1 MTATT
6 TTRDGGPPGG
16 GPAPRWSPR
25 RLGHHRYLWWGG
37 ALLLA
42 GVAVGIAVVL
52 DASPGPGLTDGGAL
66 TVLVV
71 VCLTAP
77 VLVWMTVHEIVT
89 AVRRRARDDVRVYGT
104 GQAARGAA
112 PGSVAGELSWQRA
125 PEEVLL
131 HVEVDHVP
139 DAARIVERAVR
150 HGRHRYVEGG
160 DEVLRLHSGR
170 GTLTAVEPGGH
181 VRHRATRV
189 ARPGRYRARW
199 DLDLDGRRL
208 ACEVGGLQPVP
219 RRTLL
224 EPDGTAWLVHTGTP
238 SLLDQLRG
246 GRAARLRPHGR
257 LPENLPPDAVAFC
270 LWLFCELEAHLDR
283 TRRYGREHDA
293 PRGPEPVADAWAGH
307 PPVEPRREDD
317 TGEARP

>member
-6 TTRDGGPPGG
+6 TRDGHPAGG
-16 GPAPRWSPR
+16 GPAPRWSPA

-42 GVAVGIAVVL
+42 ALAAAIAIGL
-52 DASPGPGLTDGGAL
+52 DTSPGPGLTDGGAL
-66 TVLVV
+66 TVMVA
-71 VCLTAP
+71 VCLLAP
-77 VLVWMTVHEIVT
+77 VLLWMTVHELGT

-112 PGSVAGELSWQRA
+112 PDAVPGERVWPRPA
-125 PEEVLL
+125 EEVLL

-150 HGRHRYVEGG
+150 NGRHRFVETGRE
-160 DEVLRLHSGR
+160 DLRLRSGR
-170 GTLTAVEPGGH
+170 GTLTATGPDGL

-189 ARPGRYRARW
+189 PLPGRHRARW
-199 DLDLDGRRL
+199 DLELDGRRL
-208 ACEVGGLQPVP
+208 SCEVRGLQQVP
-219 RRTLL
+219 RRTLI
-224 EPDGTAWLVHTGTP
+224 EPDGTAWLVQTGTP

-257 LPENLPPDAVAFC
+257 LPADLAPDAVAFC
-270 LWLFCELEAHLDR
+270 LWLFCELAEHQDR
-283 TRRYGREHDA
+283 VRSYGREYGA
-293 PRGPEPVADAWAGH
+293 SEPEPVADAWAGAA
-307 PPVEPRREDD
+307 PGPRHHRHDE
-317 TGEARP
+317 EARP